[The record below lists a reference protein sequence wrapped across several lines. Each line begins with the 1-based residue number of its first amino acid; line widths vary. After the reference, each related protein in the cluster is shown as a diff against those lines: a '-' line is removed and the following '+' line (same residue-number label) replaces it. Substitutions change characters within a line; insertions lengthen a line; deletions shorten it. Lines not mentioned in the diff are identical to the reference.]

1 SRAAWGA
8 GTITAAVIAVLALA
22 LLAAGLWR
30 TVSFLRRRFRIR
42 LSIPLAAAA
51 LPLLAV
57 PFLTVDA
64 LLALDAQH
72 GTVPVADA
80 LAEKTSPR
88 TETAAEG
95 SPFAGPEPQAI
106 ETLRA
111 RIDEGLADGRL
122 AFLDGI
128 APFVFPAGLGVAAV
142 IAGTLHA
149 YRREYL
155 VVARPG
161 AVA

>member
-1 SRAAWGA
+1 
-8 GTITAAVIAVLALA
+8 
-22 LLAAGLWR
+22 
-30 TVSFLRRRFRIR
+30 VSFLRRRFRIR
-42 LSIPLAAAA
+42 LSIPLAVAA

-72 GTVPVADA
+72 ETVPVADA
-80 LAEKTSPR
+80 LAERTSPR
-88 TETAAEG
+88 TEKVADER
-95 SPFAGPEPQAI
+95 PFAGPEPRAI
-106 ETLRA
+106 GTLQA
-111 RIDEGLADGRL
+111 RIDEDLADGRL

-128 APFVFPAGLGVAAV
+128 APFVFPTGLAGAAV

-155 VVARPG
+155 VVTRPG
-161 AVA
+161 AVV